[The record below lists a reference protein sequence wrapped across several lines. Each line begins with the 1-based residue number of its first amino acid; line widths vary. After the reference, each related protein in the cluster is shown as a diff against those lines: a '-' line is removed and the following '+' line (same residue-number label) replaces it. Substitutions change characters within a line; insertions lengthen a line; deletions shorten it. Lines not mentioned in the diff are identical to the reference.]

1 MNLTGLS
8 LDNIPPV
15 ETPLKFFLVAPV
27 FGVLAGIL
35 LIGYPELLTN
45 RWLPATLA
53 FTHLLTLGVG
63 TMVML
68 GALFQ
73 VLPVVSNRA
82 VPWDQAIAPWVRWGM
97 VWGTLALTTG
107 FLTSRGW
114 LIGLAALLLASG
126 FVLFVSAFGTGLVRA
141 RPAGATTVTLRLAAL
156 SLVATLVLGGMQLS
170 LRLWPEAGLYEPHQT
185 FLHAFVGGFG
195 WVLLLIMGVSFQVI
209 PMFHVAP
216 AFPRWLCRQLT
227 LVIFTANAAVLLA
240 WQPVAALALPLT
252 LMAAILYASVALKVL
267 MARKRK
273 LVDYTVRFWQLGL
286 SQLIT
291 ASLLALGLIFTEG
304 DTWRAPVELL
314 LGLVFTL
321 GFVLSVMLGMLQ
333 KIAPLSDLPAS
344 AAKGPGQPTGGD
356 GETPPYE
363 STYTDRTLALAVS
376 TAIDITALHLPRPLG
391 SLDGCRR
398 RSAVGGCVWM
408 AGVLPVGGM
417 APVPMGGI
425 RNAGADLRVGK
436 ALALYTIT
444 SATRRNGS
452 GAAIV

>member
-8 LDNIPPV
+8 LDNVPPID
-15 ETPLKFFLVAPV
+15 TPLRFFLVAPV

-185 FLHAFVGGFG
+185 LLHAFVGGFG
-195 WVLLLIMGVSFQVI
+195 WVLLLIMGVSFQVV

-216 AFPRWLCRQLT
+216 TFPRWVCRQLT

-291 ASLLALGLIFTEG
+291 ASLLTLGLIFTEG

-314 LGLVFTL
+314 LGLVFAL

-333 KIAPLSDLPAS
+333 KIAPFLI
-344 AAKGPGQPTGGD
+344 
-356 GETPPYE
+356 Y
-363 STYTDRTLALAVS
+363 
-376 TAIDITALHLPRPLG
+376 LHLQR
-391 SLDGCRR
+391 
-398 RSAVGGCVWM
+398 
-408 AGVLPVGGM
+408 
-417 APVPMGGI
+417 
-425 RNAGADLRVGK
+425 K
-436 ALALYTIT
+436 ALANPQAVMVKLPHMKALIPTERSRWQYRLQLVLLPSIYL
-444 SATRRNGS
+444 APWAPWMAVVAGLLLVAAFGWLGYCLW
-452 GAAIV
+452 GAWRQYQCVESEMRALTCG

>member
-8 LDNIPPV
+8 LDNVPPID
-15 ETPLKFFLVAPV
+15 TPLRFFLVAPV

-170 LRLWPEAGLYEPHQT
+170 LRLWPEAGLYELHQT

-195 WVLLLIMGVSFQVI
+195 WVLLLIMGVSFQVV

-216 AFPRWLCRQLT
+216 AFPRWVCRQLT

-240 WQPVAALALPLT
+240 WQPAAALALPVT
-252 LMAAILYASVALKVL
+252 LMAAILYASVALNVL

-291 ASLLALGLIFTEG
+291 ASLLTLGLIFTEG

-314 LGLVFTL
+314 LGLVFAL

-333 KIAPLSDLPAS
+333 KIAPFLI
-344 AAKGPGQPTGGD
+344 
-356 GETPPYE
+356 Y
-363 STYTDRTLALAVS
+363 
-376 TAIDITALHLPRPLG
+376 LHLQR
-391 SLDGCRR
+391 
-398 RSAVGGCVWM
+398 
-408 AGVLPVGGM
+408 
-417 APVPMGGI
+417 
-425 RNAGADLRVGK
+425 K
-436 ALALYTIT
+436 ALANPQAVMVKLPHMKALIPTERSRWQYRLQLVLLPSIYL
-444 SATRRNGS
+444 APWAPWMAVVAGLLLVAAFGWLGYCLW
-452 GAAIV
+452 GAWRQYQCVESEMRALTCG